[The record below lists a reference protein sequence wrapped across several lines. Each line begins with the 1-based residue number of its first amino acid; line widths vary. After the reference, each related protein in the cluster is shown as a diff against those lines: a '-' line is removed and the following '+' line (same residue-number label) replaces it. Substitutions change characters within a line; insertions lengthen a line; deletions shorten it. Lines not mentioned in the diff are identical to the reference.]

1 MIHKKFNFCFIV
13 AIILFNQTNAQ
24 KNLLQFSA
32 GTNLNGTGDSFG
44 FSFFTEYS
52 KKIKKNL
59 TWSASVGGTI
69 NDGNILFL
77 SYEFPPGRQRD
88 GSLRYTIAGFQA
100 ASHIGYSV
108 IGTKVHDFQVRLGSV
123 IRYQSASSSD
133 GASIYFPPVSGLPF
147 PVVVIDNVGPQRTL
161 SLGGSGQLV
170 YNYTLKN
177 NICLGVL
184 AGLQFDTQG
193 DTISQLM
200 FTIGKR
206 F

>member
-1 MIHKKFNFCFIV
+1 MKYFSSLIV
-13 AIILFNQTNAQ
+13 AIILFSQTNAQ
-24 KNLLQFSA
+24 TKLLQFSA
-32 GTNLNGTGDSFG
+32 GTNFNGSGDSFG
-44 FSFFTEYS
+44 FGFFTEYS
-52 KKIKKNL
+52 KKFKKKL

-69 NDGNILFL
+69 NDGNLLFL
-77 SYEFPPGRQRD
+77 LYEYPQGRQND

-100 ASHIGYSV
+100 ATHVGYCLIS
-108 IGTKVHDFQVRLGSV
+108 TKVHDFQVRLGSV
-123 IRYQSASSSD
+123 IRYQTASSSD
-133 GASIYFPPVSGLPF
+133 GAGIYFPPVSGLPF

-161 SLGGSGQLV
+161 ALGGSGQLV
-170 YNYTLKN
+170 YNYALKN

>member
-1 MIHKKFNFCFIV
+1 MKYFSSLIV
-13 AIILFNQTNAQ
+13 AIILFSQTNAQ
-24 KNLLQFSA
+24 TKLLQFSA
-32 GTNLNGTGDSFG
+32 GTNFNGTGDSFG

-52 KKIKKNL
+52 KKFKKKL

-69 NDGNILFL
+69 NDGFNFL
-77 SYEFPPGRQRD
+77 LYEYPQGRQND

-100 ASHIGYSV
+100 ASHIGYSL

-123 IRYQSASSSD
+123 IRYQSASSSI
-133 GASIYFPPVSGLPF
+133 GSIYFPPVSGLPF
-147 PVVVIDNVGPQRTL
+147 PVTNIINYSPQRTL
-161 SLGGSGQLV
+161 ALGGSGQLV